1 MDGFAGD
8 DTAHAVSAGQTSTEA
23 SGKLLYFLRECVLR
37 SRGRF
42 SPWKSGHYFYKQY
55 QAVLASAT
63 EAFGRIS
70 GVFLSEGGLVS

>member
-1 MDGFAGD
+1 MN
-8 DTAHAVSAGQTSTEA
+8 
-23 SGKLLYFLRECVLR
+23 LLYFLRERVPR

-55 QAVLASAT
+55 LADLSSAT

-70 GVFLSEGGLVS
+70 GVFLRERELGS